1 MNHTMVEIERAVA
14 SKIKALQE
22 EVNKLCDYQMKMES
36 VKACR
41 RITVVDPRLAEELV
55 KLIDDYESMIKV
67 DEDSLV
73 EDIKHKR
80 TEITDIVGE
89 ILECI

>member
-1 MNHTMVEIERAVA
+1 MKIYIIYKTDIWDIRRVIGVA
-14 SKIKALQE
+14 NSMGEALE
-22 EVNKLCDYQMKMES
+22 
-36 VKACR
+36 
-41 RITVVDPRLAEELV
+41 
-55 KLIDDYESMIKV
+55 MIKV